1 MSLDLLDDYEAG
13 GKLGVARDGLSFV
26 CVVPVVVTD
35 AIDEF
40 PPLSRLTVDWLLL
53 KVFIET
59 LDAGAYWGYV
69 FCEISDSPS
78 SSPSPD
84 PLLLLTI

>member
-1 MSLDLLDDYEAG
+1 
-13 GKLGVARDGLSFV
+13 
-26 CVVPVVVTD
+26 VPVVVTE

-59 LDAGAYWGYV
+59 LDTGAY
-69 FCEISDSPS
+69 
-78 SSPSPD
+78 
-84 PLLLLTI
+84 

>member
-1 MSLDLLDDYEAG
+1 VSFDLLDDYEAG

-26 CVVPVVVTD
+26 WVVPVVVTD
-35 AIDEF
+35 AIEEF

-59 LDAGAYWGYV
+59 LDGGGYWGYC
-69 FCEISDSPS
+69 FWEIIKSVS

-84 PLLLLTI
+84 PPLLLTI